1 MSNFYSKMG
10 EESQIYK
17 QTTKYI
23 KMQENT
29 IKDKQVEKDKEI

>member
-1 MSNFYSKMG
+1 MG

-17 QTTKYI
+17 QTTTYI

-29 IKDKQVEKDKEI
+29 IKDKQVGKDNET